1 MKISPITK
9 AITSVTA
16 IGTMLLISNAKPAE
30 AYTERAWLVSCD
42 IRATTRGT
50 RYIGTYELRRGEYY
64 RYLFESYCP
73 PSIEI
78 EVLY

>member
-1 MKISPITK
+1 MKIATLTK
-9 AITSVTA
+9 AIKSVAA
-16 IGTMLLISNAKPAE
+16 IGTMLLISNATPAE
-30 AYTERAWLVSCD
+30 AYTERAYLVNCN

-50 RYIGTYELRRGEYY
+50 VYIGTYELRRGEYY

-73 PSIEI
+73 SSIQI